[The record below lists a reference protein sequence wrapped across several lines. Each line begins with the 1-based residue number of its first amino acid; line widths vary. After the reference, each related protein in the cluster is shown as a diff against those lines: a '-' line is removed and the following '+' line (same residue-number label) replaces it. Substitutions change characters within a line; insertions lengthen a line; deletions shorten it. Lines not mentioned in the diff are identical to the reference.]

1 MSQRLEGKVALV
13 TGAASGLGKATA
25 TLMVSEGAKVVLAD
39 LNAEAGAAVA
49 ESLGP
54 DACFALL
61 DVTDESQ
68 WPGVIQLAVARFG
81 GLHILVNNAGISP
94 HDTIEDIEIEKWRR
108 IHAVNLESVVFG
120 CKHAIPV
127 IAQHGGGS
135 IVNLSSIAGMR
146 GIADYASYGSS
157 KAGIRNLTK
166 SVAMHCAQKGHNIR
180 CNSVHPGSIDTPIL
194 DADKAKHGA
203 EAAIAMREKAIPLK
217 RVGRPE
223 EVAYA
228 VLFLASDEASYI
240 TGAELVVD
248 GGKTVR

>member
-1 MSQRLEGKVALV
+1 MSQRLEGKVAIV

-25 TLMVSEGAKVVLAD
+25 TLMVREGAKVVLAD
-39 LNAEAGAAVA
+39 VNGEAGAAIA
-49 ESLGP
+49 SELG
-54 DACFALL
+54 DSACFALL

-68 WPGVIQLAVARFG
+68 WPKVIELAVARFG

-94 HDTIEDIEIEKWRR
+94 HDTIEDVDIENWRY
-108 IHAVNLESVVFG
+108 IHSVNLESVVFG
-120 CKHAIPV
+120 CKHAVPV
-127 IAQHGGGS
+127 IAAHGGGA

-166 SVAMHCAQKGHNIR
+166 SVAMHCAQKGYNIR

-203 EAAIAMREKAIPLK
+203 EAAVAMREKAIPLK
-217 RVGRPE
+217 RLGRPE

-228 VLFLASDEASYI
+228 VVFLASDEASYI